1 MMSRTSCAWLP
12 TTTMMRWQPA
22 AIAASATHSIIGL
35 PRILWATLAWLDFM
49 RVPSPAARMMAVA
62 SMNSP
67 ELRVPYN
74 AEALGLR
81 RFTRLR
87 AGRCTK
93 NVTQIEQDVTW
104 MIP

>member
-1 MMSRTSCAWLP
+1 MISRTSCAWLP

-22 AIAASATHSIIGL
+22 AIAASQ
-35 PRILWATLAWLDFM
+35 PLDHRFAQNLVGDLSM
-49 RVPSPAARMMAVA
+49 VGFHAGTSPAARMMAVA